1 MKNKIAKILR
11 RLADKISPEGKY
23 LPPLNCKVGELKLL
37 CVGYQYPKGAKMLDF
52 DMIRYR
58 LTQLL
63 AKELVCNR
71 AILFTVNDGDP
82 YINTIEAKLYVK
94 RPENVDCYEEI

>member
-1 MKNKIAKILR
+1 MKKKIAKILR

-23 LPPLNCKVGELKLL
+23 LPPINCKVGELRLL

-52 DMIRYR
+52 DKIRCR
-58 LTQLL
+58 LIHLL
-63 AKELVCNR
+63 VNDLVCNR
-71 AILFTVNDGDP
+71 AILFTINDGDP

-94 RPENVDCYEEI
+94 RPENADRYEEL

>member
-1 MKNKIAKILR
+1 MKKTIAKILR

-23 LPPLNCKVGELKLL
+23 LPPLNCKVGELRLL
-37 CVGYQYPKGAKMLDF
+37 CVGYQYPKRAKMLDF

-63 AKELVCNR
+63 AKDLVCNR
-71 AILFTVNDGDP
+71 AILFTVNDEDP